1 MNKNIIKLIAILVMC
16 FVLGAVLV
24 SCAGADGK
32 DGINGVNGKDGVDG
46 VNGAD
51 GKDGQDG
58 QDGKDGKDGL
68 GIQSVVKNDAGELV
82 ITFTDGTVQNVGKVD
97 GDDAFVCTAH
107 TFTKIVVESV
117 DGGYYTLGACTACGW
132 AEILCGH
139 KNQKTNTYAPGCTK
153 YGYTEIVCLDCGD
166 YVVEEKDI
174 VPALGHVAPAFD
186 QADPSAT
193 GWTLDINNTDECDC
207 VWDPTYTALCANP
220 DCDGEGDDIYVHTEG
235 VAPGHVW
242 GAFEP
247 TENHSNACDC
257 EWIPIEI
264 AQCTVCKHDSCFT
277 SNELG
282 SAKGHNWSAWVV
294 ATAPTATTEGEAVRV
309 CEDCGAAHADTD
321 GTDVLVLPALNT
333 AGVYTYAESS
343 QASCTVDGAATYT
356 YNADNTIVIDV
367 VLPAHGHSVDDNSTY
382 NVTVL
387 PTAEANG
394 AVEVKCADCG
404 ETLTMALPALTPM
417 YLRVYMIQHGDCVD
431 SDDIYTINL
440 TDLNEEIEGSVVV
453 TFAIDGGYEHDE
465 IPLQENCQKVNGVN
479 KTYWVYKCEKCGNW
493 IVAYYETK

>member
-139 KNQKTNTYAPGCTK
+139 KNTHNEIVDPTCVED
-153 YGYTEIVCLDCGD
+153 GYTKVICDDCD
-166 YVVEEKDI
+166 ELVDI
-174 VPALGHVAPAFD
+174 IDETLALGHDAPDFD
-186 QADPSAT
+186 ENNLSDK
-193 GWTLDINNTDECDC
+193 WTLDINNSGLCDC
-207 VWDPTYTALCANP
+207 EWERTYTATCLRNGCGA
-220 DCDGEGDDIYVHTEG
+220 DVHEVGT
-235 VAPGHVW
+235 AIGHIF
-242 GAFEP
+242 GAWEP
-247 TENHSNACDC
+247 TTNNSNACDC

-264 AQCTVCKHDSCFT
+264 AECTRCQHDTCFD
-277 SNELG
+277 SREIG

-294 ATAPTATTEGEAVRV
+294 ATAPTATTAGEAVRV
-309 CEDCGAAHADTD
+309 CEDCGAAHAETD

-333 AGVYTYAESS
+333 AGAYTYAESS

-394 AVEVKCADCG
+394 AVEVECADCG

-417 YLRVYMIQHGDCVD
+417 YLRVYMIQHGDCVNP
-431 SDDIYTINL
+431 DDIYTINL

-465 IPLQENCQKVNGVN
+465 APAQADCQKVNGIN
-479 KTYWVYKCEKCGNW
+479 KTYWVYKCSKCGNW
-493 IVAYYETK
+493 IVAYYENN